1 MPDAK
6 AGQLDQHADSVALL
20 VQSELEQ
27 PLHDAVVLVLPVVL
41 VLAVPAALEGQD
53 DEQTGGSIVIRQ
65 LQHGEL
71 PQSVPAH
78 ADQQAGAHKAGPHLP
93 AITLGKDIDKIVA
106 GIEPLLPQRSEVQR
120 IDEDQA
126 GVGPQG

>member
-1 MPDAK
+1 MANLCSY
-6 AGQLDQHADSVALL
+6 AGHGGAGVVDGPGLD
-20 VQSELEQ
+20 
-27 PLHDAVVLVLPVVL
+27 
-41 VLAVPAALEGQD
+41 
-53 DEQTGGSIVIRQ
+53 GGI
-65 LQHGEL
+65 LG
-71 PQSVPAH
+71 H